1 MIGVLK
7 ANLIEEDDLLG
18 RLLTLIAGIKNSG
31 ERIGEWFGRRKN

>member
-18 RLLTLIAGIKNSG
+18 RLLTHIRNKNSG
-31 ERIGEWFGRRKN
+31 ERIGEWFG